1 VAGQASGVDLRLLGF
16 NMNLAPVL
24 DVNSNPSNP
33 VIGIRSYGEKP
44 ELVAELGSWYV
55 RGLQEQGVIAVAK
68 HFPGHGDT
76 QSDSHYSMPAVNA
89 DTKRLEE
96 VELMPFRQAMAAGLD
111 AIMTAHIALPRI
123 AETPDTP
130 ATLSHVVL
138 GDILRKRLGFDGLVL
153 TDGLEMQGIIQRYG
167 AGRAAVMAV
176 LAGADMT
183 MVLWMPDMKEQVYA
197 SLLAA
202 ARSGEITR
210 DRLDASVRRVLTVK
224 ARRGLF
230 GKKLEPLENLLA
242 RRNDNPIHAQV
253 AERIARESVTLVRNH
268 GDLLPI
274 HPVRYRRVLV
284 VAPPGPFLKRMA
296 QQRNVSVLE
305 TATVPSRERRDAD
318 VGRAVELAWGADL
331 LVVAAVNR
339 YQVEMARAIMQQ
351 VPNLPAAL
359 VSFASPYYLSSL
371 PQVDAYVCT
380 YSYLDDSQDAAAK
393 ALLGLAPMTG
403 RLPVT
408 IPGFYAYGHR
418 VGEDRLAATAGGDVS
433 AAGSMR

>member
-1 VAGQASGVDLRLLGF
+1 
-16 NMNLAPVL
+16 
-24 DVNSNPSNP
+24 
-33 VIGIRSYGEKP
+33 
-44 ELVAELGSWYV
+44 
-55 RGLQEQGVIAVAK
+55 
-68 HFPGHGDT
+68 
-76 QSDSHYSMPAVNA
+76 MPAVNA
-89 DTKRLEE
+89 DAKRLDE
-96 VELMPFRQAMAAGLD
+96 VELLPFRQAMAAGLD

-123 AETPDTP
+123 AETPETP

-138 GDILRKRLGFDGLVL
+138 SDILRKRLGYDGLVL

-197 SLLAA
+197 SLLGA
-202 ARSGEITR
+202 ARSGEISR
-210 DRLDASVRRVLTVK
+210 ERLDASVRRVLTVK

-230 GKKLEPLENLLA
+230 GRKLEPLDNLLA

-284 VAPPGPFLKRMA
+284 VAPPGPFLRRMG
-296 QQRNVSVLE
+296 QQRNVTVLE

-318 VGRAVELAWGADL
+318 VSRAIDLAWSADL

-339 YQVEMARAIMQQ
+339 YQVEMARSIMRE

-371 PQVDAYVCT
+371 PQVDAYICT

-418 VGEDRLAATAGGDVS
+418 VGEERLAS
-433 AAGSMR
+433 APGSEPSTTGSVR